1 MAMNNNRNY
10 IGIEISEEY
19 CKIIEKRLSPLK
31 TFIEKSQLDRML
43 EEKKKRSL
51 LFPQKEFPT
60 L

>member
-19 CKIIEKRLSPLK
+19 CDIIESRLSPLK
-31 TFIEKSQLDRML
+31 TFIEKSD
-43 EEKKKRSL
+43 
-51 LFPQKEFPT
+51 T